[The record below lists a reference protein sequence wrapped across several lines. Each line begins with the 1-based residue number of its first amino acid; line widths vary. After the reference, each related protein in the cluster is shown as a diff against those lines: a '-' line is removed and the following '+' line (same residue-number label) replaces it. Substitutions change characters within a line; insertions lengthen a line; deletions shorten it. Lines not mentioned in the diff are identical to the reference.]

1 MGISLND
8 NLNKFFINR
17 ARAIF
22 EEVFV
27 EVDGT
32 FSFLF
37 VASIKQ

>member
-8 NLNKFFINR
+8 DLNKFFINR

-22 EEVFV
+22 EELLV

-37 VASIKQ
+37 VEPAYY